1 MIARSESLRWLF
13 MSPPDAKV
21 PEHRN
26 AALALARA
34 LRGAGWEVVGRGGGW
49 YAERYVLARRGRPA
63 RARRGARAPRAT
75 RRARMTS
82 TTLTRAGF
90 LRAALGGGAAAAGGI
105 ALGARGGST
114 EAAPSRSMDAEI
126 LNAFLA
132 LEYAQEDFYRA
143 ALAAD
148 AIDRQLRE
156 YATAAADQER
166 EHVAFLR
173 RQLGGRAHA
182 RKPRRT
188 SATPSARRSAS
199 APPRSSSRRRRSRAY
214 VGQGANLTTPMIAAI
229 APLVSV
235 EARQAAWI
243 RDLAGI
249 VAGAAGRRPAAA
261 RRRPCSPTCA
271 RRG

>member
-1 MIARSESLRWLF
+1 
-13 MSPPDAKV
+13 
-21 PEHRN
+21 
-26 AALALARA
+26 
-34 LRGAGWEVVGRGGGW
+34 
-49 YAERYVLARRGRPA
+49 
-63 RARRGARAPRAT
+63 
-75 RRARMTS
+75 MTS

-114 EAAPSRSMDAEI
+114 EASPSRSMDAEI

-148 AIDRQLRE
+148 AIDQPLRE

-173 RQLGGRAHA
+173 RHLGSRAHA
-182 RKPRRT
+182 HKPVD
-188 SATPSARRSAS
+188 AGDAVRSPERFRA
-199 APPRSSSRRRRSRAY
+199 AAITLEEAAIGAY

-243 RDLAGI
+243 RDLAG
-249 VAGAAGRRPAAA
+249 VSPAPRAADPPRRGAAVLADLRAKGLIA
-261 RRRPCSPTCA
+261 
-271 RRG
+271 